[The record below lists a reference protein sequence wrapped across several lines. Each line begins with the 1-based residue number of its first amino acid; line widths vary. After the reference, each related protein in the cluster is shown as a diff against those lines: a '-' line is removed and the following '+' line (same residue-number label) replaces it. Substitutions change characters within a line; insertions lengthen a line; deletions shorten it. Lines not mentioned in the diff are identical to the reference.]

1 LEAFIAT
8 TLPLINGKLSMN
20 RDSLWPH
27 VPTACFIVNLA
38 HCLTRVLMT
47 ASSPYIPGHYLL
59 QLMESGLLPTATT
72 KRLERHLEKTGL
84 DPLQLSD
91 ARLSPQSLEALLNAW
106 PEIQPQ
112 RLAIQFGQQVT
123 LTSQGNL
130 SLLIMTA
137 PTLRDA
143 LKLHAFLPL
152 LTDAVSLQFYETA
165 QTGHIQIQPHSGSPL
180 LDEVLVLYGCAA
192 LEQLSTLLTGAS
204 FEHQVQVSRQY
215 RHALDVLND
224 KRADSWT
231 AKAVVSGITFPAS
244 ALDLKCLFADSIT
257 HQRLVNQCE
266 ELMTRK
272 QALLPLVSRIRQLLG
287 QGHAEPNQE
296 SVAQALNMSRS
307 TLKRHLARENTH
319 FQAVLTN
326 IRKENAVRL
335 LLGTTHSLEHIA
347 EQLGY
352 SDQTNFSHA
361 FRQWSG
367 MTPGRFRKHSQ

>member
-1 LEAFIAT
+1 
-8 TLPLINGKLSMN
+8 
-20 RDSLWPH
+20 
-27 VPTACFIVNLA
+27 
-38 HCLTRVLMT
+38 MT

-72 KRLERHLEKTGL
+72 ERLEHHLEKTGL

-152 LTDAVSLQFYETA
+152 LTDAASLQFYETS

-272 QALLPLVSRIRQLLG
+272 QALLPLVSRIRQLLA